1 MRPSFETIYMKL
13 AWAMSERS
21 TCRRLSVGC
30 AITSWDFRRVIAVGY
45 NGNASKLQ
53 NDCDS
58 DTPGACGCFVEG
70 TLVFPGGLT
79 HAYKRRYTGDVI
91 RVITTAGEFTVTPN
105 HPILT
110 SGVGWVAAE
119 LLEKGNYL
127 IGAGGSERVPAM
139 APNDQNGIPI
149 EKVFETLAVTE
160 VVVRRTGAR
169 HQFHGDGVLD
179 EDVNVVSVD
188 GSLCTCG
195 ESSCFDDVQEP
206 PLPTANEVFPR
217 LCCTSKGDGARP
229 RTDWESTRVKEAP
242 AHNDSA
248 NPISISEALSRDTG
262 CIKVQELIDW
272 KVDHALALVPSEVLS
287 GLSKDTRLSEAVL
300 NRRMGD
306 LGALSDLENSLS
318 VAVSLHEVLHVE
330 RYSWSG
336 HVYNLGTTQGWY
348 CLGTGGIIAHNC
360 LHAEENA
367 CINCTASRD
376 EPKVVFCTHLPCK
389 MCAKRLVNLGGV
401 VRVFYDRDYRLRDG
415 LEILRAAGIEA
426 VQLEI
431 GTHGPER
438 NTTTAAGESCQCHP
452 TSR

>member
-58 DTPGACGCFVEG
+58 DTPGACGC
-70 TLVFPGGLT
+70 
-79 HAYKRRYTGDVI
+79 
-91 RVITTAGEFTVTPN
+91 
-105 HPILT
+105 
-110 SGVGWVAAE
+110 
-119 LLEKGNYL
+119 
-127 IGAGGSERVPAM
+127 
-139 APNDQNGIPI
+139 
-149 EKVFETLAVTE
+149 
-160 VVVRRTGAR
+160 
-169 HQFHGDGVLD
+169 
-179 EDVNVVSVD
+179 
-188 GSLCTCG
+188 
-195 ESSCFDDVQEP
+195 
-206 PLPTANEVFPR
+206 
-217 LCCTSKGDGARP
+217 
-229 RTDWESTRVKEAP
+229 
-242 AHNDSA
+242 
-248 NPISISEALSRDTG
+248 
-262 CIKVQELIDW
+262 
-272 KVDHALALVPSEVLS
+272 
-287 GLSKDTRLSEAVL
+287 
-300 NRRMGD
+300 
-306 LGALSDLENSLS
+306 
-318 VAVSLHEVLHVE
+318 
-330 RYSWSG
+330 
-336 HVYNLGTTQGWY
+336 
-348 CLGTGGIIAHNC
+348 

-401 VRVFYDRDYRLRDG
+401 VRVFYGRDYRLRDG